1 MFLSASEIQDLVD
14 SGELLIEPFVDT
26 RLKPASYVLRLSN
39 RWRRW
44 FPSDEPIDLTAPVDT
59 DKLLSP
65 IITSEE
71 YVLSNMEFC
80 LAATIEQLSL
90 PPHLVGI
97 VAPLSHVVRLGLSVG
112 LGSFI
117 VSPKF
122 GATTPTSLTL
132 ELASHNPS
140 PLKLRAGLP
149 ICHLAFIKV
158 TPTTELRALSKS
170 IYEGRETPSG
180 PLLAEEWDMQNLEHK
195 SPTDGYR

>member
-1 MFLSASEIQDLVD
+1 MFLSASEIQASVA
-14 SGELLIEPFVDT
+14 SGELLIKPFVAAH
-26 RLKPASYVLRLSN
+26 LKPASYVLRLSN

-59 DKLLSP
+59 DSLLSP

-71 YVLSNMEFC
+71 YVLSNTELC

-90 PPHLVGI
+90 PPHLDGI
-97 VAPLSHVVRLGLSVG
+97 VSPLSHVTRWGLSVG

-158 TPTTELRALSKS
+158 TPDNESRPLEQS
-170 IYEGRETPSG
+170 IYEGREVPSG
-180 PLLAEEWDMQNLEHK
+180 PLLAEEWDMRTLELGETSK
-195 SPTDGYR
+195 WV